1 MAEIALITSL
11 LSVLGSTFPSF
22 LQKLSEMGIIIHQGA
37 TVFHKSC
44 EIEFRFHFNKGPI
57 ESKLSTIIKSLQKY
71 LVKPLEFDDV
81 IEIHG
86 AGLANKENLLELG
99 IIQVQGDKASVD
111 FGRILN
117 ELDSNLVILTVRKKL
132 NPEIPKYLL
141 SVHIDK
147 NPEHEGALTSANIEV
162 ALDYANLWY
171 KDFDQFNVR
180 DIEFSFDLGI
190 ELLSIIDEMSLS
202 QRRKIINAGKAL
214 SKGSKDAITYMKIFS
229 ENFLK
234 FESED
239 LLPDLMNSVS
249 LEPSTNFKIKNII
262 PKMQSAEIASVSHS
276 VILPG
281 SMKIFLGCRL
291 EGKDIVLKGKIT
303 IDLEKFHKVL
313 RKIMNA
319 IETESSELNFKK

>member
-1 MAEIALITSL
+1 LAEIALITSL
-11 LSVLGSTFPSF
+11 LSVLGSTVPPF
-22 LQKLSEMGIIIHQGA
+22 LQKLSEMGVTIHQGA

-71 LVKPLEFDDV
+71 LVKPLDFDDV

-86 AGLANKENLLELG
+86 TGLTNNENLLELG

-111 FGRILN
+111 FGKILS
-117 ELDSNLVILTVRKKL
+117 ELDSNQVLLTVRKKL
-132 NPEIPKYLL
+132 NPEIPKSLV
-141 SVHIDK
+141 SIHIDK
-147 NPEHEGALTSANIEV
+147 NPEHEGTIASANIEA
-162 ALDYANLWY
+162 ALDYANLWH

-180 DIEFSFDLGI
+180 DIEFSFNLEIGLQTI
-190 ELLSIIDEMSLS
+190 VDEMSSS
-202 QRRKIINAGKAL
+202 QRRKIISAGKAL
-214 SKGSKDAITYMKIFS
+214 SKGNRDAITYMKIFS

-234 FESED
+234 FEGED

-249 LEPSTNFKIKNII
+249 LEPSNNFKIKNII
-262 PKMQSAEIASVSHS
+262 PKMQSAEIAGVSHS

-281 SMKIFLGCRL
+281 SMKIFLECRL

-303 IDLEKFHKVL
+303 VDLEKFHKVL
-313 RKIMNA
+313 RKIIVA
-319 IETESSELNFKK
+319 IEKESSELNFKK